1 MTPARSPIPSPSPS
15 AKLRG
20 QIWYTT
26 ALFHHGSPPS
36 TVKRSPAPSS
46 AIVPLSLVRRVILG
60 RDDEPREARR
70 PSRGPTSRAAGPPRR
85 LPPGA
90 RDRRGGSRT
99 SPRPGAREVVGG
111 RRRVQRTFG
120 DLVQQL

>member
-70 PSRGPTSRAAGPPRR
+70 PSRGPISRAAGPPRR
-85 LPPGA
+85 LPPA
-90 RDRRGGSRT
+90 LVTDAAEAALLQDAER
-99 SPRPGAREVVGG
+99 REVVGG
-111 RRRVQRTFG
+111 RRRVQRT
-120 DLVQQL
+120 